1 MTPRQ
6 KRIIG
11 GLALAN
17 GVVLAILAAVLSRGP
32 AWLITE
38 MPTPIP
44 RLDLNIQDTMIPL
57 DADDI
62 RITGSPAT
70 NTDDGDAVPPPAL
83 SAHDQCLWEATGR
96 LAAAGLSATV
106 SARTDKTLWFQVT
119 FPLTSSQPFT
129 DAAQAAWTAF
139 DVALA
144 LHESNDCPSFDHIS
158 VNINAEAPHEETY
171 ITVEVETTDLLA
183 LSSGSLEEGQFID
196 LVRYA
201 TLPAA
206 NQTPAASQQD
216 Q

>member
-17 GVVLAILAAVLSRGP
+17 GIFLVILAAVLLRGP
-32 AWLITE
+32 TWLTTE
-38 MPTPIP
+38 MPTPIR
-44 RLDLNIQDTMIPL
+44 RLDLSIQDTTTPL
-57 DADDI
+57 DADDT
-62 RITGSPAT
+62 RITRPPAT
-70 NTDDGDAVPPPAL
+70 DTDDGDAATTPAR

-106 SARTDKTLWFQVT
+106 STRTDKTLWFQVT

-144 LHESNDCPSFDHIS
+144 LHENDDCPSFDHIS
-158 VNINAEAPHEETY
+158 VNINAQAPNEETH
-171 ITVEVETTDLLA
+171 ITVKVETTDLLA
-183 LSSGSLEEGQFID
+183 LSNGNLETEELID
-196 LVRYA
+196 LVHYT
-201 TLPAA
+201 TLPVAKH
-206 NQTPAASQQD
+206 TPAASQQD